1 MTMYLIVNLTPNYQ
15 PTEVYVAEDTLENSI
30 DNVGNIAQVL
40 NVGLLRFQI

>member
-1 MTMYLIVNLTPNYQ
+1 MYLIVNLTPNYQ

-30 DNVGNIAQVL
+30 DVGDIAQVL

>member
-30 DNVGNIAQVL
+30 DVGDIAQVL